1 MGGFEPGDLGG
12 APGVPTPQ
20 LPAPIVDGG
29 SPGVDA
35 GSVSTAINTSVGY
48 TTAVLGFL
56 KGLYDATIGALLKQ
70 LHQIFQPL
78 VDWLKH
84 LKDTWLGHIVSN
96 IWSRLKQI
104 YDKLRAWAKKVHQ
117 TLEDIKKLQDYY
129 YKQFVQPVLQF
140 VDRLRRVLRIFRVLH
155 FKWAEK
161 LDNDLA
167 WFERRAAKAFLET
180 RRELNRILDYINLIL
195 DPTGLLRPNILLG
208 TAAQSIAELI
218 KLITDFQNPP
228 LTQDQQKAHEVIVH
242 QWDEKQT
249 TSLIH
254 EIATTGLP
262 ADWQAD
268 VTAEYE
274 GFQDMGYDV

>member
-84 LKDTWLGHIVSN
+84 LKDTWLGHILSN
-96 IWSRLKQI
+96 IWARLKQI

-117 TLEDIKKLQDYY
+117 TLEDIKKLQDYTTSSSCNPSCSSLTACAACCEFFACCISSG
-129 YKQFVQPVLQF
+129 QRSSITIWLGS
-140 VDRLRRVLRIFRVLH
+140 R
-155 FKWAEK
+155 
-161 LDNDLA
+161 
-167 WFERRAAKAFLET
+167 RRAAKAFLET